1 VEESPITSFLEA
13 IDRLDTDAA
22 MKPMVADVRLM
33 TADGRRA
40 EGVGPTRQ
48 LLTSFLSGVRAMTHE
63 VTGQWHQD
71 DVWIAE
77 VTATYEMTDHLQ
89 IRDRPRVFVM
99 VTGPSGITDVR
110 AYGASE
116 RPLSD
121 HRTGEEGMW
130 IGDRWIPPL

>member
-13 IDRLDTDAA
+13 IDRLDADAVVKSMA
-22 MKPMVADVRLM
+22 PDVRLM

-48 LLTSFLSGVRAMTHE
+48 LLMSFLSGVRAMTHE
-63 VTGQWHQD
+63 LTAQWHQD
-71 DVWIAE
+71 DVWIGEA
-77 VTATYEMTDHLQ
+77 TATYEMADHLQ

-99 VTGPSGITDVR
+99 VVGPSGITDLR

-121 HRTGEEGMW
+121 HLTGEEGMW
-130 IGDRWIPPL
+130 IRDRWIPPL